1 MKQNGTQNHILKF
14 SLMFLLLCSTALSK
28 AQADYDFANS
38 IKVSGTG
45 SPSNVMVGDV
55 YRFLNVKPNVDA
67 LVTITDIT
75 GGISVS
81 ALDASTGYREALQP
95 KLEVPAN
102 SSGYLEMSF
111 QFVDH
116 TNDLP
121 VLMPEVPVTCID
133 VDGKKNNDG
142 LAHPLNDF
150 DQVNLG
156 GGYVD
161 YEVLGMEL
169 TMTRAGNWFNGR
181 NVGGV
186 DYAHCDTSA
195 KKAMFTVVNED
206 ITSFVIRVGADNQ
219 STNSATRMR
228 TVYFK
233 KFRYANGVLAMS
245 PLQNFIGSTNPNGA
259 NLQWEFQ
266 PSYQIASVELERSY
280 NGQQFAPIYH
290 EVEMP
295 INNYVDDE
303 KSSGTAFYRLKWTTQ
318 AGETGYSSTVFL
330 KMPGRSEAD
339 GFKLYPNMVRD
350 RTTLSVTS
358 AASDNG
364 TLQIF
369 DFDGKMQQQ
378 VPVKLS
384 AGANSISIEGMEK
397 LAPGGYVAVLK
408 TSSSTFTQKMIKQP

>member
-1 MKQNGTQNHILKF
+1 MKKNGTQNLVLKLSFMF
-14 SLMFLLLCSTALSK
+14 SLLCSTVLLK
-28 AQADYDFANS
+28 AQADYDFTNS

-45 SPSNVMVGDV
+45 NPSNVMVGDV

-75 GGISVS
+75 GGISVP
-81 ALDASTGYREALQP
+81 ALDANTGYREALQP
-95 KLEVPAN
+95 TLEVPAN

-116 TNDLP
+116 KNDLP
-121 VLMPEVPVTCID
+121 VLMSEVPVTCID

-169 TMTRAGNWFNGR
+169 TITQAGNWFNGR
-181 NVGGV
+181 NVGGTN
-186 DYAHCDTSA
+186 YARRDTSA

-206 ITSFVIRVGADNQ
+206 ITSFVVRVGADNQ
-219 STNSATRMR
+219 STSSATRMR

-233 KFRYANGVLAMS
+233 RFRYANGLLALS
-245 PLQNFIGSTNPNGA
+245 PLQNFIGSVNPNGA
-259 NLQWEFQ
+259 SLQWEFQ
-266 PSYQIASVELERSY
+266 PSYQISSVELERSY
-280 NGQQFAPIYH
+280 NGQQFTPIYH
-290 EVEMP
+290 EVDLP
-295 INNYVDDE
+295 TNNFVDGE

-318 AGETGYSSTVFL
+318 TGETGYSSTVFL
-330 KMPGRSEAD
+330 KMPGRSETE

-350 RTTLSVTS
+350 RTTLSMNT
-358 AASDNG
+358 AAADNG

-369 DFDGKMQQQ
+369 DFEGKMQQQ

-384 AGANSISIEGMEK
+384 AGSNSISIDGMDK
-397 LAPGGYVAVLK
+397 LAPGGYIAVLK
-408 TSSSTFTQKMIKQP
+408 TSGNTFTQKLIKQP